1 MENEECGEAY
11 VAGVRNGRGRKF
23 GREITREGGGV
34 GNLGARPPE
43 GEGRRDRLSA
53 VWCRVNCG

>member
-34 GNLGARPPE
+34 GNLGAR
-43 GEGRRDRLSA
+43 RRAREKGWA
-53 VWCRVNCG
+53 GQAKCGVV